1 MDDLLTKIVESR
13 RRSVEALKREM
24 PECWLEYDRHHF
36 TGNKFETKIR
46 SKKFSVIAEVKRASP
61 TNGVLRDNLDPARL
75 AGCYQAGGA
84 SAISVLTED
93 RFFRGSFADLVAVQK
108 QVDLPVLG
116 KDFIIDPYQLY
127 MAAYYRVDAVLLIC
141 RILEEQ
147 KYRELHA
154 LALELGLLPL
164 VEIYDQSEL
173 ELALSAEVRAI
184 AVNRRDLSSFA
195 VDTGRSDRIIGRLPP
210 SVIKVAASGVRSG
223 NDLAEA
229 KQAGYDAALV
239 GEALVTSDDP
249 EKVLRSWLAALR

>member
-13 RRSVEALKREM
+13 RQSVEAFKREM
-24 PECWLEYDRHHF
+24 PECWLEYNRHHF

-46 SKKFSVIAEVKRASP
+46 SKKFSVIAEIKRRSP
-61 TNGVLRDNLDPARL
+61 SKGVLRAELDPARL
-75 AGCYQAGGA
+75 ASAYQSGGA
-84 SAISVLTED
+84 AAVSVLTED
-93 RFFRGSFADLVAVQK
+93 RYFKGSFADLVAVQK

-141 RILEEQ
+141 RILDRGSYQ
-147 KYRELHA
+147 KLHR

-195 VDTGRSDRIIGRLPP
+195 VDTRRSEQIIGQLPP
-210 SVIKVAASGVRSG
+210 SVIKVAASGMRSA
-223 NDLAEA
+223 NDLAAA

-239 GEALVTSDDP
+239 GEALVTAEDP
-249 EKVLRSWLAALR
+249 EKVLRSWLTELR